1 MEAVIRRASQNDLFI
16 LKEFLTKAN
25 LGTNGLTE
33 EMVEYFLLLEDDEGE
48 LVGTLGIEPIDER
61 GLLRSLAVASGQAEK
76 DIWLLI
82 EQALQLAKDRGIKEL
97 FLATNKTGA
106 LPLFELLGFQKV
118 PEKALPQELF
128 QSEHVRHI
136 LNVDNSLFLKYAI
149 ANKKG

>member
-1 MEAVIRRASQNDLFI
+1 MEAVIRRANQNDLVI

-33 EMVEYFLLLEDDEGE
+33 EMVEYFLLLENNEGE
-48 LVGTLGIEPIDER
+48 IVGSLGIEPFEER
-61 GLLRSLAVASGQAEK
+61 GLLRSLAVASGQVEK

-82 EQALQLAKDRGIKEL
+82 GQALKLANDRGIKEL

-118 PEKALPQELF
+118 PVEALPQELY
-128 QSEHVRHI
+128 QSEHVCHI
-136 LNVDNSLFLKYAI
+136 LNVDNSLFLKYVI